1 MKPPTEEQLNEEVDD
16 GYGLAYEGE
25 PSFIIQGA
33 LDLLKMELDSLEMT
47 AEMVED
53 RWIKHKTFLT
63 TVVNH
68 YVLSLELET
77 EWMDEI
83 DQAAVTHYQ
92 QQLQEAREKL
102 VKETE
107 EYEEGKKQSE
117 EAIDYKK
124 RQIAVVADVLRRSHT
139 GHF

>member
-25 PSFIIQGA
+25 PGFIIQGA

-107 EYEEGKKQSE
+107 EYEEGKKTV
-117 EAIDYKK
+117 
-124 RQIAVVADVLRRSHT
+124 RG
-139 GHF
+139 GH

>member
-1 MKPPTEEQLNEEVDD
+1 MKPPTEEQLNEEIDD

-25 PSFIIQGA
+25 STLIIQGA

-47 AEMVED
+47 AEMVTD
-53 RWIKHKTFLT
+53 RWTTHKAFLV

-68 YVLSLELET
+68 YVLSIELET
-77 EWMDEI
+77 EWVDEV
-83 DQAAVTHYQ
+83 DQTAVAHYQ

-102 VKETE
+102 RKETE
-107 EYEEGKKQSE
+107 EYEEGKRQSE
-117 EAIDYKK
+117 EAIAYKK
-124 RQIAVVADVLRRSHT
+124 RQMAVVADVLRRSHK